1 MTYEEIITNEKGKK
15 CHQVG
20 IRAFRRKRRLFN
32 LIPITGTWYR
42 VSTLLQYHDFV
53 LWFR

>member
-20 IRAFRRKRRLFN
+20 IRAFKRKRRPYN
-32 LIPITGTWYR
+32 LISITGT
-42 VSTLLQYHDFV
+42 
-53 LWFR
+53 